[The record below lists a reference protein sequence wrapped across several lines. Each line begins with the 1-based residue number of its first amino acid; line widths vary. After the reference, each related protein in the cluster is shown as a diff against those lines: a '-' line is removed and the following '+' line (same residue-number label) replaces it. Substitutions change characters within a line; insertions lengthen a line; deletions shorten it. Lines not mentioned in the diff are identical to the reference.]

1 MSEQAIEKRLE
12 RVEREVEQI
21 KSQLNSGSGTGW
33 ISRMRG
39 QFRDDP
45 VFDEIVRL
53 GKEIRDAELPPDSG
67 DEHQD

>member
-1 MSEQAIEKRLE
+1 MTEPSVEERLARIEEELKEIKTRLDRPTKE
-12 RVEREVEQI
+12 
-21 KSQLNSGSGTGW
+21 NW

-53 GKEIRDAELPPDSG
+53 GKELRDAELPPDDNNDS
-67 DEHQD
+67 E